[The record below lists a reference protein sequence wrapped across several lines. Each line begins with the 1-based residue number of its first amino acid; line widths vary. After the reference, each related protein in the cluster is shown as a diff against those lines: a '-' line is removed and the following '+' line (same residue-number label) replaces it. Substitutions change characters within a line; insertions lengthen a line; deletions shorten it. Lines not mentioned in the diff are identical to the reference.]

1 MPIRK
6 VLEMNGGRSGGIT
19 LPKDD
24 IEADGVMRD
33 GELDGETYAC
43 VSKIDDGTTLKLN
56 SSMRLSLIN
65 KRSFQLLSQFRLKGR
80 G

>member
-6 VLEMNGGRSGGIT
+6 VLEMNGGRTGGIT

-24 IEADGVMRD
+24 LEDDGVMRD

-43 VSKIDDGTTLKLN
+43 VSKVGDGTYQVQLVNETVLKE
-56 SSMRLSLIN
+56 
-65 KRSFQLLSQFRLKGR
+65 
-80 G
+80 